1 MNRALNQ
8 LKDEIKYW
16 TQRSWPMADVE
27 AFFDDLAADYDEI
40 NEGAHSYFR
49 RFTDTLRIAD
59 LPDKAHFLDFQARSG
74 NGTAEF
80 YKAGKV
86 GTAVCADVSPE
97 MGKICL
103 ERVRAAGLTAVRWQH
118 ITSYNF
124 PFDTAEFDTTL
135 CLESV
140 EHFDRPDL
148 LIKEL
153 GRVTKADGT
162 LILSTPNF
170 FWEPM
175 HALAA
180 VTGLHHSEG
189 PHRFQRFERLK
200 QMIWD
205 AGFTIEHAE
214 TTVLI
219 PAGPDWFIE
228 MGGWIEDR
236 TKDTLMPRIGLRR
249 LFICKRLED

>member
-1 MNRALNQ
+1 MHRALNQ
-8 LKDEIKYW
+8 LKAEIKYW
-16 TQRSWPMADVE
+16 TQSSWPMSDVQV
-27 AFFDDLAADYDEI
+27 FFDDLAVDYDAI
-40 NEGAHSYFR
+40 NEGADSYFR
-49 RFTDTLRIAD
+49 RFTDTLRVAD
-59 LPDKAHFLDFQARSG
+59 LPDNAHFLDFQARSG

-97 MGKICL
+97 MGKICMD
-103 ERVRAAGLTAVRWQH
+103 RVLDTGLKEVRWQH
-118 ITSYNF
+118 ITSYDF
-124 PFDTAEFDTTL
+124 PFDTAEFDITL
-135 CLESV
+135 CLESL

-153 GRVTKADGT
+153 GRVTKPDGT

-189 PHRFQRFERLK
+189 PHRFQRFEKLK

-205 AGFTIEHAE
+205 AGFYIEHNE

-219 PAGPDWFIE
+219 PAGPSWFIE
-228 MGGWIEDR
+228 FGYWLEDR
-236 TKDTLMPRIGLRR
+236 TKNTLVPRIGLRR
-249 LFICKRLED
+249 LFIGKRLDI